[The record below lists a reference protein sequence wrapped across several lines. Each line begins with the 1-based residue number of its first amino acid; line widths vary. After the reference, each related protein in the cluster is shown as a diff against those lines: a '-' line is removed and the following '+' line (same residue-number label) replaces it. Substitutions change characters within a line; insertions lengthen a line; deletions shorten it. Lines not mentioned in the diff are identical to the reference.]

1 MWWLDLYPNYFAHH
15 TFLGREVKPTSARWS
30 VPAARRGGRGLLSPE
45 GIYVTRKKWPTAFPP
60 LNDLADDDAYARALE
75 CHLLGYS
82 EYLAAL
88 IYDREGK
95 LYVAPAFRALVPVKL
110 VEDLKIRIDQT
121 IVECVAR
128 VKAQNVELQETLEA
142 YYPPGTGSW
151 RRPTGS
157 SEDTPPPEPR
167 STRE

>member
-1 MWWLDLYPNYFAHH
+1 MN
-15 TFLGREVKPTSARWS
+15 
-30 VPAARRGGRGLLSPE
+30 RR
-45 GIYVTRKKWPTAFPP
+45 KWPTAFPP

-88 IYDREGK
+88 
-95 LYVAPAFRALVPVKL
+95 LYGHHGERPANEFLPWKL

-128 VKAQNVELQETLEA
+128 VKAQNVDLQKTIEA
-142 YYPPGTGSW
+142 YYPPGTYRRKWPTGIRS
-151 RRPTGS
+151 RPTESTG
-157 SEDTPPPEPR
+157 DTPQAEPR
-167 STRE
+167 SIQD

>member
-30 VPAARRGGRGLLSPE
+30 VPAARRGGRGLLLPE
-45 GIYVTRKKWPTAFPP
+45 GIHVTRKKWPSAFPP
-60 LNDLADDDAYARALE
+60 VNDLADDDAYAKALE

-82 EYLAAL
+82 EYLADL
-88 IYDREGK
+88 LYDGQGV
-95 LYVAPAFRALVPVKL
+95 LHSAPYVDIKL

-128 VKAQNVELQETLEA
+128 MKAQNVELQKHIHGYLEE
-142 YYPPGTGSW
+142 
-151 RRPTGS
+151 R
-157 SEDTPPPEPR
+157 DR
-167 STRE
+167 S